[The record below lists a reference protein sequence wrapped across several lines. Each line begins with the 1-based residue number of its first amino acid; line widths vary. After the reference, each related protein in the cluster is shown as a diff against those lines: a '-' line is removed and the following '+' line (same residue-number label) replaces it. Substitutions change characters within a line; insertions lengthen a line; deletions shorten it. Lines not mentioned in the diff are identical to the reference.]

1 MKFEVSGE
9 RRKGIEAIAN
19 DDSSKQQRFIDKRVD
34 GLHRDK
40 TRKSGT
46 SRTPKK
52 TVRKLEELALSP
64 PPDGKP
70 RWTVRALAKEVGI
83 SASTAHGILVR
94 YRLVPHRWRYFN
106 VSNIPNFAKKSC
118 AIIGVYI
125 DPPDRAVVLSI
136 EEKTQVQ
143 VLERTHKSLPMK
155 SGQLALIT
163 HDYGQDKI
171 LTLLNPL
178 KFLDSTIIG
187 HGAKHKNFITF
198 LDQVDKA
205 VPTERSI
212 HAILDNHALHRR
224 GPVRNWLAKHLRWTF
239 NFTSANRFWMDDV
252 EVFFNEL
259 GHRHRPGLGFC
270 DSVELLE
277 TSIWNFIEE
286 HIGKEAKFYSWMS
299 RPKYGMNVF
308 SEVKSLV
315 LDSLRQLANEGL
327 IPADVDLSNV
337 TVERPKHQA
346 HGELATNAAIVIAR
360 SAERNPRELAEELAT
375 KLRSDERIVSVEIAG
390 PGFLNI
396 ELQPSIWMSEVRSA
410 LEQGLGYGRSE
421 AGKGLAVNLEFV
433 SANPTGP
440 LHMGHARGAVFGDAL
455 GRLLEFAGF
464 RVHREYYVNDGGA
477 QVDSLARSA
486 FLRYLQANGR
496 NVEFDDKAYKG
507 DYLIPVGESL
517 KEEFGNRW
525 VGEPEAVWLEHVRE
539 FVIAKMLDLIRED
552 LGALDIRMDQFFSE
566 KSLYGSGRIE
576 AAIDELERKN
586 LIYEGILEPPKGRAP
601 EDWEPRRQALLKSTE
616 HGDDVDRPIKK
627 SDGSWT
633 YFAPDIA
640 YHYDKV
646 SRGYDELINIFGA
659 DHGGYCKR
667 LKAVVSALSEGR
679 MPFDIKLIQ
688 LVRVA
693 SADGPQK
700 MSKRAGEFVKLRD
713 AVGAVGSDV
722 LRFVMLTRKNDAPL
736 DFNFDEILEQ
746 SKDNPV
752 FYVQYAHARIC
763 SVVQKLAETGAEADD
778 ASLAKANLSLLAH
791 DKQLSFA
798 RRIAE
803 WPRVAQIAAINHEP
817 HRIAF
822 YLSDLASDFHS
833 LWALGNS
840 DPKLKFVQEGDAAGN
855 VARVALARGAGVVIH
870 AALAILGVAPI
881 KEM

>member
-1 MKFEVSGE
+1 
-9 RRKGIEAIAN
+9 
-19 DDSSKQQRFIDKRVD
+19 
-34 GLHRDK
+34 
-40 TRKSGT
+40 
-46 SRTPKK
+46 
-52 TVRKLEELALSP
+52 
-64 PPDGKP
+64 
-70 RWTVRALAKEVGI
+70 
-83 SASTAHGILVR
+83 
-94 YRLVPHRWRYFN
+94 
-106 VSNIPNFAKKSC
+106 
-118 AIIGVYI
+118 
-125 DPPDRAVVLSI
+125 
-136 EEKTQVQ
+136 
-143 VLERTHKSLPMK
+143 
-155 SGQLALIT
+155 
-163 HDYGQDKI
+163 
-171 LTLLNPL
+171 
-178 KFLDSTIIG
+178 
-187 HGAKHKNFITF
+187 
-198 LDQVDKA
+198 
-205 VPTERSI
+205 
-212 HAILDNHALHRR
+212 
-224 GPVRNWLAKHLRWTF
+224 
-239 NFTSANRFWMDDV
+239 
-252 EVFFNEL
+252 
-259 GHRHRPGLGFC
+259 
-270 DSVELLE
+270 
-277 TSIWNFIEE
+277 
-286 HIGKEAKFYSWMS
+286 MS
-299 RPKYGMNVF
+299 VF

-315 LDSLRQLANEGL
+315 IDSLRQLANEGL

-346 HGELATNAAIVIAR
+346 HGELATNAAIAIAR
-360 SAERNPRELAEELAT
+360 SADRNPRELAAELAT

-390 PGFLNI
+390 PGFLNF
-396 ELQPSIWMSEVRSA
+396 ELRPSIWMNEVRSA

-496 NVEFDDKAYKG
+496 DVEFDDKAYKG
-507 DYLIPVGESL
+507 DYLIQVGEGL
-517 KEEFGNRW
+517 KEEFGDRW
-525 VGEPEAVWLEHVRE
+525 VGEPEAVWLEQVRE
-539 FVIAKMLDLIRED
+539 FVIVEMLDLIRED
-552 LGALDIRMDQFFSE
+552 LGALDIRMDRFFSE

-576 AAIDELERKN
+576 AAIDELGRKN
-586 LIYEGILEPPKGRAP
+586 LIYEGVLEPPKGRAP
-601 EDWEPRRQALLKSTE
+601 EDWEPRHQALFKSTE

-646 SRGYDELINIFGA
+646 SRGYDELINVFGA

-667 LKAVVSALSEGR
+667 LKAVVSALSDEK

-713 AVGAVGSDV
+713 AVSAVGSDV

-736 DFNFDEILEQ
+736 DFNFDEIREQ

-763 SVVQKLAETGAEADD
+763 SVVQKFAETGAEADD
-778 ASLAKANLSLLAH
+778 ASLAKANLGLLAH
-791 DKQLSFA
+791 GKQLSFA

-803 WPRVAQIAAINHEP
+803 WPRVAQLAARSHEP
-817 HRIAF
+817 HQIAF